1 MSTNLLDIFWLRM
14 VLNYL
19 IIILAFA
26 LMGLVLHKMLQI
38 TLKQTLIGLGII
50 AILFFAAQAF
60 GLVHIS
66 IL

>member
-1 MSTNLLDIFWLRM
+1 MSANLLDIYWLRM

-26 LMGLVLHKMLQI
+26 LMGLVVHRLLQFS
-38 TLKQTLIGLGII
+38 LKQTLMGLGII
-50 AILFFAAQAF
+50 AILFFTAQAF

>member
-19 IIILAFA
+19 IIIMAFV
-26 LMGLVLHKMLQI
+26 LMGVVVHKLLQF
-38 TLKQTLIGLGII
+38 TLKQTLIGLGVI

>member
-1 MSTNLLDIFWLRM
+1 MNTNLLDIYWLRM

-26 LMGLVLHKMLQI
+26 LMGLVIHRLLQFS
-38 TLKQTLIGLGII
+38 LKQTLIGLGII
-50 AILFFAAQAF
+50 AILFFTAQVF

>member
-19 IIILAFA
+19 IILLAFA
-26 LMGLVLHKMLQI
+26 LMALVVHKLLQF
-38 TLKQTLIGLGII
+38 TLKQTLLGLGII
-50 AILFFAAQAF
+50 AVIFFAAQAF

>member
-1 MSTNLLDIFWLRM
+1 MSTNLLDIYWLRM

-26 LMGLVLHKMLQI
+26 LMGLVVHRLLQFS
-38 TLKQTLIGLGII
+38 LKQTLIGLGII
-50 AILFFAAQAF
+50 AILFFTAQAF

>member
-19 IIILAFA
+19 IILLAFG
-26 LMGLVLHKMLQI
+26 LMGLVLHKLLQF

-50 AILFFAAQAF
+50 AMLFFAAQAF
-60 GLVHIS
+60 GLVHVS

>member
-1 MSTNLLDIFWLRM
+1 MSTNLLDIYWLRM

-19 IIILAFA
+19 IITLAFA
-26 LMGLVLHKMLQI
+26 LMGLVVHKLWQF
-38 TLKQTLIGLGII
+38 TLKQTLIGLGIF
-50 AILFFAAQAF
+50 AILFFTAQAF

>member
-1 MSTNLLDIFWLRM
+1 MSTNLLDIFWVRM

-19 IIILAFA
+19 IILLAFA
-26 LMGLVLHKMLQI
+26 LMGLVIHKLLQF

-50 AILFFAAQAF
+50 AILFFAAQAK

>member
-19 IIILAFA
+19 IILLAFA
-26 LMGLVLHKMLQI
+26 VMGMMLHKLLQFS
-38 TLKQTLIGLGII
+38 LKQTLIGLGII

-60 GLVHIS
+60 GLLHIS

>member
-1 MSTNLLDIFWLRM
+1 MSTNLLDIYWLRM

-26 LMGLVLHKMLQI
+26 LMGLVVHKLLQFS
-38 TLKQTLIGLGII
+38 LKQTLIGLGII
-50 AILFFAAQAF
+50 AILFFTAQVF

>member
-19 IIILAFA
+19 IILLAFA
-26 LMGLVLHKMLQI
+26 MMGLVLHKLLQF
-38 TLKQTLIGLGII
+38 TLKQTLIALGVI

>member
-19 IIILAFA
+19 IILLAFA
-26 LMGLVLHKMLQI
+26 LMGLVVHKLLQF
-38 TLKQTLIGLGII
+38 TFRQTLIGLGII

>member
-1 MSTNLLDIFWLRM
+1 MSTNLLDIYWLRM

-19 IIILAFA
+19 IIILGFA
-26 LMGLVLHKMLQI
+26 LMGLVVHRLLQFS
-38 TLKQTLIGLGII
+38 LKQTLIGLGII
-50 AILFFAAQAF
+50 AILFFTAQAF

>member
-19 IIILAFA
+19 IILLAFA
-26 LMGLVLHKMLQI
+26 MMGMVIHKLLQF
-38 TLKQTLIGLGII
+38 TLKQTLIGLGVI
-50 AILFFAAQAF
+50 AVMFFAAQAF

>member
-1 MSTNLLDIFWLRM
+1 MSTNLLEIYWLRM

-19 IIILAFA
+19 IIILGFA
-26 LMGLVLHKMLQI
+26 LMGLVVHRLLQFS
-38 TLKQTLIGLGII
+38 LKQTLIGLGII
-50 AILFFAAQAF
+50 AILFFTAQAF

>member
-1 MSTNLLDIFWLRM
+1 MNTNLLDIYWLRM

-26 LMGLVLHKMLQI
+26 LMGLVVHKLLQFS
-38 TLKQTLIGLGII
+38 LKQTLIGLGII
-50 AILFFAAQAF
+50 AILFFTAQVF